1 MAWSIVSPVVTPS
14 YCSPKPEEAAV
25 MLKKKELQ
33 GPTDERRLGG
43 QECTHA
49 YPILV
54 TETDKGHYARCLACL
69 QVGPQ
74 RPTSEAARRALL
86 SY

>member
-1 MAWSIVSPVVTPS
+1 MRDTGQVDLIT
-14 YCSPKPEEAAV
+14 E
-25 MLKKKELQ
+25 KKRARRAGGGRKRLEGQ
-33 GPTDERRLGG
+33 G
-43 QECTHA
+43 CTHA

-54 TETDKGHYARCLACL
+54 TETDKGHYARCLGCL
-69 QVGPQ
+69 QVGPK